1 MDWDHFR
8 YFLELARAGTLAGA
22 ARRLDVEHTTVS
34 RRLQALEKQVG
45 VALFAREAGGHRL
58 TEAGRQLL
66 PKVEAMEAAF
76 LANDIVGQI
85 WANRGNVSL
94 YEYSGGTAGAVL
106 SPWVQK
112 VEGTLPGAADN
123 PPTIEVDG
131 SVITVTVRW
140 QHPEEA
146 NLDPKPEPHSHSVVA
161 VMDYN
166 DD

>member
-1 MDWDHFR
+1 MR
-8 YFLELARAGTLAGA
+8 IAYNKGQ
-22 ARRLDVEHTTVS
+22 S
-34 RRLQALEKQVG
+34 G
-45 VALFAREAGGHRL
+45 VALLEA
-58 TEAGRQLL
+58 LL
-66 PKVEAMEAAF
+66 GILLFSIGILAVVGLQAVAVRTVADSQYRMEAAF

>member
-1 MDWDHFR
+1 MR
-8 YFLELARAGTLAGA
+8 IAYNKGQ
-22 ARRLDVEHTTVS
+22 S
-34 RRLQALEKQVG
+34 G
-45 VALFAREAGGHRL
+45 VALLEA
-58 TEAGRQLL
+58 LL
-66 PKVEAMEAAF
+66 GILLFSIGILAVVGLQAVAVRTVADSQYRMEAAF

-85 WANRGNVSL
+85 WANRGNLSL

-106 SPWVQK
+106 SPWVKK